1 MGLVR
6 ILLLAIS
13 IACRPLASQCENVT
27 RQHST
32 DVLATKCSL
41 NVSCG
46 FGEICRD
53 GICAGISETTSQ
65 GGERRDSDSTE
76 TTYKLIT
83 ESLLR
88 SLGTPTTR
96 PTKRRIREPSNPTS
110 HSIISGNQEFAIAL
124 IGFSLLFIN
133 FCLVT
138 FCLGRMKR
146 RRMEQQRLNRVQ
158 AAATQS
164 SQASQTGDWDSEH
177 VNRNEVLNMGIDNF
191 ALNGELDAFSSDFI
205 SPQVRLPPYD
215 FSSAYHKPRP
225 MTEEDTIEGESPV
238 EVTCDD
244 QSINEDPPPY
254 SDQQFEGLTS
264 PPSYDDALKVS
275 TNTGESSSS
284 RL

>member
-6 ILLLAIS
+6 SLLLAIS
-13 IACRPLASQCENVT
+13 IAFRPLASQCENVT
-27 RQHST
+27 SQQST
-32 DVLATKCSL
+32 DVIATKCSS

-46 FGEICRD
+46 FGDICRD
-53 GICAGISETTSQ
+53 GICVGISETTSQ
-65 GGERRDSDSTE
+65 GGERRDSNSTE

-83 ESLLR
+83 ESLLP
-88 SLGTPTTR
+88 SLGTSTTR
-96 PTKRRIREPSNPTS
+96 PTKRPTRKPSNPTS

-146 RRMEQQRLNRVQ
+146 RRMEQQRLNRAR

-164 SQASQTGDWDSEH
+164 SQASQTGGWDSEH
-177 VNRNEVLNMGIDNF
+177 VNRSEILNMGIDNF

-225 MTEEDTIEGESPV
+225 MTEEDTIEVESPL

-244 QSINEDPPPY
+244 HSINEDPPPY
-254 SDQQFEGLTS
+254 SDQQFEGLNS
-264 PPSYDDALKVS
+264 PPSYDEALTGS